1 MRRFATVVALAAT
14 LLAAAGCG
22 GDSNAPDRSH
32 VGLYDMASID
42 GDPLPATIFGMPGYS
57 IQVTQGSLAL
67 NANNTSVESITTIE
81 TVDGTQGPLESVSCL
96 GSYTRSGSTIT
107 LTTPETEACAG
118 QRVTGT
124 LSGRTLTV
132 DYDGTTVVFSR

>member
-1 MRRFATVVALAAT
+1 MRRYAAVAALAAT
-14 LLAAAGCG
+14 LLAATGCG
-22 GDSNAPDRSH
+22 SDSNAPDMSH

-42 GDPLPATIFGMPGYS
+42 GDPLPATIFDMPGYT
-57 IQVTQGSLAL
+57 IQATQGSLAL
-67 NANNTSVESITTIE
+67 NANNTFVESITTIE

-107 LTTPETEACAG
+107 LTTPETDSCIG

-124 LSGRTLTV
+124 LSGRTVTV
-132 DYDGTTVVFSR
+132 DYDGTTIVFSR